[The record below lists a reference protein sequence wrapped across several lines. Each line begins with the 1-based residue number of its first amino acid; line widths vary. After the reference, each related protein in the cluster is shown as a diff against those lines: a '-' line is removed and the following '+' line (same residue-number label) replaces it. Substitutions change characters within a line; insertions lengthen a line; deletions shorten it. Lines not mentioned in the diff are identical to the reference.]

1 MSFILDALKKSEQE
15 RERQKQPTV
24 VEIPYGY
31 SNRRQPLWLMIVVGL
46 LLLNC
51 VLLLLMW
58 WRSSHAPTP
67 AVAPVVTPA
76 VTTAAPASTAS
87 SSASQNVGRV
97 IAPPRTSEVRPLL
110 DEAGEPEALDETAT
124 TLTDDSLPAGP
135 PLVRPTT
142 GLDRAIA
149 QQEAQANSAKME
161 SLVRSTVGGGTNPT
175 RTTSENIPTLE
186 SLGGSGTMGL
196 PPMRLDVHVYSS
208 VATERFAFINGHKY
222 QEGQVLTEGPTVEKI
237 TQDGAIL
244 NYRGQR
250 FLMPRQ

>member
-24 VEIPYGY
+24 VEIPYGQR
-31 SNRRQPLWLMIVVGL
+31 NRRQPLWLMIVVGL

-58 WRSSHAPTP
+58 WRSSNTP
-67 AVAPVVTPA
+67 AAATPT
-76 VTTAAPASTAS
+76 VTTAAPVSAAS
-87 SSASQNVGRV
+87 SSVNQSVARV
-97 IAPPRTSEVRPLL
+97 ITPSRPADVRPL
-110 DEAGEPEALDETAT
+110 EAEASEPEALDETAT
-124 TLTDDSLPAGP
+124 TLADESLPAGP

-149 QQEAQANSAKME
+149 QQEAQANSAKLE

-175 RTTSENIPTLE
+175 RTTADNIPTLE
-186 SLGGSGTMGL
+186 SLGGSGTLAL
-196 PPMRLDVHVYSS
+196 PPLRLDVHVYSA
-208 VATERFAFINGHKY
+208 VATERFAFINSHKY
-222 QEGQVLTEGPTVEKI
+222 QEGQVLSEGPTLEKI
-237 TQDGAIL
+237 TQDGVIL

-250 FLMPRQ
+250 FLVPRQ